1 MKLVLILTTIA
12 ATILSLSVD
21 GLHDSAKRADEI
33 NVTDTNRRSK
43 DQSATGAI
51 DHAASDAMQP
61 SCDSING
68 NGTAS
73 REL

>member
-1 MKLVLILTTIA
+1 MKLALILTTIA
-12 ATILSLSVD
+12 ATILSLNVD

-33 NVTDTNRRSK
+33 NVTDTNSRSK
-43 DQSATGAI
+43 DKSATGAI
-51 DHAASDAMQP
+51 DHTASDTMQP

-68 NGTAS
+68 TAS

>member
-12 ATILSLSVD
+12 ATILSVD

-33 NVTDTNRRSK
+33 NVTDTNSRSK